1 MMINCKIKYKDE
13 MIEVF
18 LKETSIQYLID
29 HCCCWLFN
37 APTLTYVFN
46 VNYNLWRFII
56 ELLNKDGFR
65 LTSKYFNDK
74 GENIT

>member
-1 MMINCKIKYKDE
+1 MINCKIKYKDE

-29 HCCCWLFN
+29 HCGCWLFN
-37 APTLTYVFN
+37 APSLTYIFN
-46 VNYNLWRFII
+46 VNYNLWIFII

-65 LTSKYFNDK
+65 LTRRYFNDK
-74 GENIT
+74 GENII